1 MTTVADAETA
11 LETMQAKHTA
21 ALERA
26 TNLAGERRRIA
37 FAAHSGDAAARARLD
52 EINRA
57 TAELDGEIDGLAAA
71 MEEARRLRGEAQHQ
85 ADAGAEETRVA
96 AIRALGPALRE
107 AGQRMSAACAALVA
121 AHQDA
126 EAVIGQLHAL
136 GCNFPTHVQAQVF
149 SVKGLS
155 TALFNTRL
163 QIEHLAPGERHTFE
177 GTFDT
182 WAARVEK
189 VGLTEQKAAA

>member
-1 MTTVADAETA
+1 MTTVAEAETA
-11 LETMQAKHTA
+11 LEAMQAKHTA
-21 ALERA
+21 ALDRA
-26 TNLAGERRRIA
+26 TNLAVERRRIA
-37 FAAHSGDAAARARLD
+37 FAAHSGDAEARARLD
-52 EINRA
+52 EINRT

-71 MEEARRLRGEAQHQ
+71 VEEARRLKGEAHHE
-85 ADAGAEETRVA
+85 ADASAEEARVT
-96 AIRALGPALRE
+96 AIRALATPLRE

-136 GCNFPTHVQAQVF
+136 GCNFPTHVQAEVF
-149 SVKGLS
+149 AVKGLS

-177 GTFDT
+177 GTFGQ
-182 WAARVEK
+182 WAARVARYG
-189 VGLTEQKAAA
+189 VTQQKAA

>member
-1 MTTVADAETA
+1 MTTVQEAEAA
-11 LETMQAKHTA
+11 LETMQAKQVA
-21 ALERA
+21 ALDRA
-26 TNLAGERRRIA
+26 TNLAVERRRIA

-71 MEEARRLRGEAQHQ
+71 VEEARRLRGEAQHQ
-85 ADAGAEETRVA
+85 ADAGAEADRVTSV
-96 AIRALGPALRE
+96 RALAPALRE
-107 AGQRMSAACAALVA
+107 CGQRMQAAAAALVA

-126 EAVIGQLHAL
+126 EVVIGQLHAL
-136 GCNFPTHVQAQVF
+136 GCKFPTAVQVQLF
-149 SVKGLS
+149 GVKGLS

-177 GTFDT
+177 GTFGQ
-182 WAARVEK
+182 WAARVAQY
-189 VGLTEQKAAA
+189 GATEQKAA